1 MANAPDNADVHVN
14 GLLTNLSIG
23 YMQDEANFIA
33 DKVFPTV
40 MVDKQSDLYAV
51 YNKEAWFRDH
61 GARMRRAPGD
71 RAALTGWT
79 IDPNNSYKCLNEAI
93 GTVIPDELRW
103 NADSVYN
110 LDADAT
116 RLVTNAQ
123 LIRRERMFVSDFMK
137 TGVWTTNKAGT
148 SDFTKWSDYA
158 ASDPFGDIEN
168 WKNTMRVLIG
178 RMPNKLVLG
187 ELIWR
192 RLKHHPDFLDRI
204 KGGATPGNPALMTRQ
219 MVASWFEIDEILV
232 EMATYNTAEEG
243 SAVALADM
251 FTDNALMLY
260 VPSAPSMLTPSAGYT
275 FVWRPAVNGGAIQY
289 IRKYREDTH
298 KRDVVES
305 FSYFDQVSTAADAGL
320 FLSDVVD

>member
-1 MANAPDNADVHVN
+1 MANSPDTADLHVN

-23 YMQDEANFIA
+23 YMQDEENFIA

-51 YNKEAWFRDH
+51 YNKDAWFRDH

-79 IDPNNSYKCLNEAI
+79 VDPNNSYKCLNEAI
-93 GTVIPDELRW
+93 GTMIPDELRW

-110 LDADAT
+110 LDADAV

-123 LIRRERMFVSDFMK
+123 LIRRERMFVNDFMT
-137 TGVWTTNKAGT
+137 TGVWTTDYTGGT
-148 SDFTKWSDYA
+148 NFTKWNDYA

-168 WKNTMRVLIG
+168 WKNAMRVLIG
-178 RMPNKLVLG
+178 RMPNKLVIG
-187 ELIWR
+187 ELVWR
-192 RLKHHPDFLDRI
+192 RLKHHPDLLDRI
-204 KGGATPGNPALMTRQ
+204 KGGATTGNPALLTRQ
-219 MVASWFEIDEILV
+219 MVASWFEIEEILV
-232 EMATYNTAEEG
+232 EMATYNSAEEG
-243 SAVALADM
+243 SAVSLADV
-251 FTDNALMLY
+251 FTDKGLLIY
-260 VPSAPSMLTPSAGYT
+260 VPKSPSMLTPAAGYT
-275 FVWRPAVNGGAIQY
+275 FVWRPAVNGSAIQY

-305 FSYFDQVSTAADAGL
+305 FSYFDQVKTAADAGIYL
-320 FLSDVVD
+320 ADMVD

>member
-123 LIRRERMFVSDFMK
+123 PIRRERMCHPDFMK
-137 TGVWTTNKAGT
+137 TGDGTTTKA
-148 SDFTKWSDYA
+148 A
-158 ASDPFGDIEN
+158 
-168 WKNTMRVLIG
+168 
-178 RMPNKLVLG
+178 
-187 ELIWR
+187 
-192 RLKHHPDFLDRI
+192 
-204 KGGATPGNPALMTRQ
+204 
-219 MVASWFEIDEILV
+219 
-232 EMATYNTAEEG
+232 
-243 SAVALADM
+243 
-251 FTDNALMLY
+251 
-260 VPSAPSMLTPSAGYT
+260 
-275 FVWRPAVNGGAIQY
+275 
-289 IRKYREDTH
+289 
-298 KRDVVES
+298 
-305 FSYFDQVSTAADAGL
+305 AAD
-320 FLSDVVD
+320 